1 MAKAKKTKLSDPM
14 RGLSESDWKQVGQAV
29 RKMDEVSRAPL
40 SDRQEAR
47 AAFGEAMATDP
58 ALVAE
63 RVGWLIDGNYGYGE
77 MIKAKQVIASPRM
90 NRRAA
95 LTQMVGVYEWN
106 CPGDFSADAWKKLSG
121 AQKSALDAALDVV
134 IEAAEAEMASE
145 QGS

>member
-1 MAKAKKTKLSDPM
+1 MPKTTKTKLKDPM
-14 RGLSESDWKQVGQAV
+14 HGLSRGE
-29 RKMDEVSRAPL
+29 MDEVGRAVQKMQEVARAPL
-40 SDRQEAR
+40 SDRKEAR
-47 AAFGEAMATDP
+47 TAFGEAMATDP

-63 RVGWLIDGNYGYGE
+63 RVGWLIDGNYGFGE

-95 LTQMVGVYEWN
+95 LTQMVGVYEWQ
-106 CPGDFSADAWKKLSG
+106 CPGDFAVDAWKKLSG
-121 AQKSALDAALDVV
+121 SQKSALDAALDVV